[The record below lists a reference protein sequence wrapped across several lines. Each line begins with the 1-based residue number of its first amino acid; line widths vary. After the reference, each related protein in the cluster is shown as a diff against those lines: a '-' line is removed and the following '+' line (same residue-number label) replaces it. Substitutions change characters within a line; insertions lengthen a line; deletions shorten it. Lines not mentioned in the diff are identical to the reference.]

1 MANKQVIFADRVVG
15 LSVHNGLV
23 RIDLGVAA
31 GTSKGKDGK
40 PLLKVEGTHQLV
52 LPLDAFAAAVD
63 MQGKLLKELVSRQKK
78 GREAK
83 AAAAAAAAPAVQS

>member
-1 MANKQVIFADRVVG
+1 MANKQVIFADRLVA

-23 RIDLGVAA
+23 RLDLGVVSGA
-31 GTSKGKDGK
+31 SKSKDGK
-40 PLLKVEGTHQLV
+40 PAVKLEATHQLV
-52 LPLDAFAAAVD
+52 LPLDAFAASVD

-83 AAAAAAAAPAVQS
+83 AAVAAAPAAQS